1 MDKLSELY
9 FVHNLWG
16 GLEIKIPDIL
26 MFLFNF
32 VSLIL
37 CLILWGI
44 HCLSKLNKKKND
56 SIQVGPLCHLCK
68 SFERNDNL

>member
-16 GLEIKIPDIL
+16 MMEIKISDIL

-32 VSLIL
+32 MSLFL
-37 CLILWGI
+37 CLLLWLI
-44 HCLSKLNKKKND
+44 YWISKVNKKKND
-56 SIQVGPLCHLCK
+56 PIQVGPLCHLCMI
-68 SFERNDNL
+68 